1 MMNPAAEALRDRY
14 KFLVNVALNSMGEG
28 SDETRPGAETPYF
41 TVDQRYIP
49 LRNTTTI
56 WW

>member
-1 MMNPAAEALRDRY
+1 MNQRTPEQLLNEY
-14 KFLVNVALNSMGEG
+14 KFLVNTAMNSMGEG

-49 LRNTTTI
+49 LRNTTTT
-56 WW
+56 

>member
-14 KFLVNVALNSMGEG
+14 KFLINVALNSMGEG

-49 LRNTTTI
+49 LRNTTTT
-56 WW
+56 

>member
-1 MMNPAAEALRDRY
+1 MNQRTPEQLLNEY
-14 KFLVNVALNSMGEG
+14 KFLVNTAMNSMGEG

-41 TVDQRYIP
+41 TVDQRYMP
-49 LRNTTTI
+49 LRNTTTT